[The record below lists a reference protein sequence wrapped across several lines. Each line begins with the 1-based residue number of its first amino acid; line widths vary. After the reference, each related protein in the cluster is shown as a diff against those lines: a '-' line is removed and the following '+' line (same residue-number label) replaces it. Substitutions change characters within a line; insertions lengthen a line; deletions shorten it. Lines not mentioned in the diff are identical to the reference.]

1 MDELEGEILALFGE
15 GGRELRR
22 GENNNKRNK
31 NSSESEDLSDDY
43 GSRKRPNQSVAK
55 VTKVESQDGYDSD
68 PIDLWGPDLI
78 GDEEDRARLDAL
90 PEIERE
96 KILEERQEQRDLL
109 WEKRELRRKLDEN
122 IKAGSVKVGSSDLS
136 KRYRRDDYDVT
147 GRSYSGSST
156 RLTKSARLN
165 EMRRLREEKKS
176 KSRRSLD
183 KSNSRHLAE
192 YNSDEDEELDID
204 NKSSSE
210 SRNVL
215 IDEPLISL
223 SDLNTIWLSQDLVD
237 KWIYTPMFSKAVTGA
252 YVKVQAN
259 KDGKGPYTVAQV
271 TGVLEDSTPYFLKR
285 HYVDVR
291 LRVCVGDNR
300 IDVEVGALSNTPI
313 TTAEYQQLE
322 ALRQKDPDSLM
333 EYPVQKIFEKKKQ
346 DISEKNEYIIT
357 SKDIDHRVNMFKK
370 AGAGADSEI
379 QKRAELSR
387 QYQIARQNEDHEK
400 MEQIRREMNDLPS
413 SRLSNKSQ
421 SSFAYN
427 SRVSKIGV
435 SRPQSFLNSK
445 PAVKL
450 GASLPSARNSAN
462 NSAVNLQSQKFRQP
476 TNAPTQNIVQNQPS
490 QSTDNQYLAHLPYA
504 DTDVPADTDNELGP
518 TPGTSGSHNLIFK
531 SNNPK
536 NPKLELPL
544 PTRKNK
550 NYAKIMAC
558 ASFDLSFVK

>member
-1 MDELEGEILALFGE
+1 DNRGFGQCMK
-15 GGRELRR
+15 GTLLKHQTP
-22 GENNNKRNK
+22 KR
-31 NSSESEDLSDDY
+31 
-43 GSRKRPNQSVAK
+43 
-55 VTKVESQDGYDSD
+55 
-68 PIDLWGPDLI
+68 
-78 GDEEDRARLDAL
+78 
-90 PEIERE
+90 RE
-96 KILEERQEQRDLL
+96 K
-109 WEKRELRRKLDEN
+109 
-122 IKAGSVKVGSSDLS
+122 
-136 KRYRRDDYDVT
+136 
-147 GRSYSGSST
+147 
-156 RLTKSARLN
+156 
-165 EMRRLREEKKS
+165 
-176 KSRRSLD
+176 
-183 KSNSRHLAE
+183 
-192 YNSDEDEELDID
+192 LDID

-400 MEQIRREMNDLPS
+400 MEQIRKEINKIPCSKRSTLDETIVFRLENKNTKRILRKPTPFLNYRPPKELGVQTSNRKLKLKKIDSVKNHSETQVAGENYPS
-413 SRLSNKSQ
+413 PSNSSLLFSILSTDELSPNSSQPNMSTSNKAIT
-421 SSFAYN
+421 SSGGFYDLT
-427 SRVSKIGV
+427 RE
-435 SRPQSFLNSK
+435 
-445 PAVKL
+445 
-450 GASLPSARNSAN
+450 
-462 NSAVNLQSQKFRQP
+462 FR
-476 TNAPTQNIVQNQPS
+476 
-490 QSTDNQYLAHLPYA
+490 
-504 DTDVPADTDNELGP
+504 
-518 TPGTSGSHNLIFK
+518 
-531 SNNPK
+531 
-536 NPKLELPL
+536 L
-544 PTRKNK
+544 PTRKNSR
-550 NYAKIMAC
+550 YAKIMSC

>member
-1 MDELEGEILALFGE
+1 MEKKILELFGLSE
-15 GGRELRR
+15 MPNSENDKKRKANTSSHPVEDDKFLNVLNSDRE
-22 GENNNKRNK
+22 N
-31 NSSESEDLSDDY
+31 
-43 GSRKRPNQSVAK
+43 
-55 VTKVESQDGYDSD
+55 DSD
-68 PIDLWGPDLI
+68 FLISLGPDLL
-78 GDEEDRARLDAL
+78 GNEEDRKRVKLL
-90 PEIERE
+90 PKKKRV
-96 KILEERQEQRDLL
+96 ILLEQRKTRKKLYM
-109 WEKRELRRKLDEN
+109 EKRELRKDLEERIKSGNLVIEENLRRK
-122 IKAGSVKVGSSDLS
+122 K
-136 KRYRRDDYDVT
+136 KR
-147 GRSYSGSST
+147 
-156 RLTKSARLN
+156 TK
-165 EMRRLREEKKS
+165 E
-176 KSRRSLD
+176 SLG
-183 KSNSRHLAE
+183 
-192 YNSDEDEELDID
+192 EDEGSPKKKTLKKGNTTKIRETKCKNYEEEDANTIKYESKLGDNRGFGQCMKGTLLKHQTPKRREKLDID